1 MNSIKMVADKKFWRT
16 LCSHV
21 LSFSSS
27 TCLSARS
34 LLLAVFIYNI
44 VVAALVEA
52 HRGTNLSRQTVKMRD
67 QIQEAVAFYHTR
79 RNNFWG

>member
-1 MNSIKMVADKKFWRT
+1 MDSIEMFADKKFWST

-21 LSFSSS
+21 LSFSSN
-27 TCLSARS
+27 TCSSARS
-34 LLLAVFIYNI
+34 LLLVVFIYNI

-67 QIQEAVAFYHTR
+67 QIQEAVAFYHTG